1 MRALASSKSTGRPKK
16 LSAAQERQI
25 FRWVNGKN
33 PMQYGLDFGLWTRQ
47 IVGELV
53 KQKFG
58 VTLSLAS
65 IGALLARMG

>member
-1 MRALASSKSTGRPKK
+1 MRAPASSKGTGRPKI

-65 IGALLARMG
+65 IGALLARLG